1 MKKKRRRIKEEK
13 RRIERIEGVGLK
25 MKTLPE
31 ILGEIRRKTGEVRA
45 ASRRLISTF
54 KRERQKVATE
64 VREKI
69 GRRVVEIKSA
79 SRQLIA
85 TSRRWRTGRP

>member
-1 MKKKRRRIKEEK
+1 MKKKRRRIKEERK
-13 RRIERIEGVGLK
+13 RIEGVGLK

-31 ILGEIRRKTGEVRA
+31 ILGEIRRRTGEVRA

-54 KRERQKVATE
+54 KRERQKAATE

-79 SRQLIA
+79 SRQFIA